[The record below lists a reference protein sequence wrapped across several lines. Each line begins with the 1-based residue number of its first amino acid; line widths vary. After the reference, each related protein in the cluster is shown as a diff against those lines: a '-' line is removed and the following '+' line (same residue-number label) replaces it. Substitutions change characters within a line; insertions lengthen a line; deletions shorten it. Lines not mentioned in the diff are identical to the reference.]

1 MSEAGL
7 NMARSLC
14 EEDWNSLLYR
24 IERGNCTPFLGAGAS
39 MPRIPLAGGIAED
52 WAGRYHYPLPD
63 CGDLARVAQF
73 RAVTDDAVRPK
84 EDLADMCRNAAPP
97 DFAQPDEIHRVLAEL
112 PLKVYMTT
120 NYDDFMVRAL
130 RSCDK
135 SPAPELCPWNDY
147 VASLVPSV
155 FAEDPA
161 YRPSVSNP
169 LVYHLHGSADEP
181 RSMVLTEDDYLDFLV
196 WFSREWSHQ
205 DQHKPVFPAPIVRAL
220 AGSSLLFIGY
230 SRSDWNFRV
239 LFRGLVG
246 SLVAGCQMKS
256 ISVQLTPLPED
267 ASPQARAQAE
277 EYLERYFHAVQ
288 KIPLRV
294 FWGSAGEF
302 AAELRQRWEHFRH
315 ERGRAGA

>member
-1 MSEAGL
+1 
-7 NMARSLC
+7 MARSLSD
-14 EEDWNSLLYR
+14 EDWNSLLYR

-39 MPRIPLAGGIAED
+39 MPRIPLASGIADD
-52 WAGRYHYPLPD
+52 WAKRYKYPLPD

-84 EDLADMCRNAAPP
+84 EDLADLCLNAQPP
-97 DFAQPDEIHRVLAEL
+97 DFTDPTEIHRALAEL

-130 RSCDK
+130 KSCDK
-135 SPAPELCPWNDY
+135 SPVQELCPWIDY
-147 VASLVPSV
+147 AGRPESV
-155 FAEDPA
+155 FAENPD

-169 LVYHLHGSADEP
+169 LVYHLHGSASEP

-205 DQHKPVFPAPIVRAL
+205 DQNKPVFPAPIVKAL
-220 AGSSLLFIGY
+220 AGSSLLFVGY
-230 SRSDWNFRV
+230 SRTDWNFRV

-256 ISVQLTPLPED
+256 ISVQLTPLPGD
-267 ASPQARAQAE
+267 ASPQARAGAE
-277 EYLERYFHAVQ
+277 EFLEKYFHAVQ

-294 FWGSAGEF
+294 FWGSANEF
-302 AAELRQRWEHFRH
+302 AEELRKRRKAFSH
-315 ERGRAGA
+315 ERGSARP